1 MAQYIALFWVQSG
14 VQDISEVWATLG
26 SGQEEAIRELV
37 AHFYA
42 GVPTDP
48 YLGPM
53 YPKEDMA
60 GAQERLALFL
70 IQRFGGHTTYTEQR
84 GHPRLRMRHGEF
96 AITPAARDAWI
107 NRMKAALDATPALAS
122 VHTELSQFF
131 EEVAIFLQ
139 NRR

>member
-1 MAQYIALFWVQSG
+1 M
-14 VQDISEVWATLG
+14 QDISEVWATLG
-26 SGQEEAIRELV
+26 EGQEDAIRELV
-37 AHFYA
+37 ARFYE
-42 GVPTDP
+42 GIPSDP

-60 GAQERLALFL
+60 GAQERLTLFL
-70 IQRFGGHTTYTEQR
+70 IQRFGGPATYSEQR

-96 AITPAARDAWI
+96 AVTPAARDAWI
-107 NRMKAALDATPALAS
+107 ARMEAALEATPALES
-122 VHTELSQFF
+122 VRTELSQFF